1 MRSFG
6 YVSVETAVWVVECI
20 FFVLCSDIFLVKKK
34 NDEEYFEV
42 SPFSLL
48 PAVQCTLH
56 NVLLITST
64 CEAEARCHVSVCT
77 LAAGWVERL
86 ESHLP
91 WRGARLLYPVAQDR
105 EGII

>member
-1 MRSFG
+1 MYFFCFIFDFFG
-6 YVSVETAVWVVECI
+6 
-20 FFVLCSDIFLVKKK
+20 KKK
-34 NDEEYFEV
+34 KSEEYFEV

-48 PAVQCTLH
+48 PAGQCTLH

-64 CEAEARCHVSVCT
+64 CEAEARCHESVCT

-105 EGII
+105 EGITYKCTATAQQVHIQ